1 ADRLIPAQRPPPG
14 RRLRALVLR
23 RRHGPRR
30 PPGGRPPYFLRPVE
44 DVEGFFA
51 GLEPVPP
58 GLEPVPL
65 WRPGPAAEGAP
76 GAPRPIGRHGGL
88 GRKP

>member
-1 ADRLIPAQRPPPG
+1 MVHGVRLEGG
-14 RRLRALVLR
+14 RRTSC
-23 RRHGPRR
+23 GPSS
-30 PPGGRPPYFLRPVE
+30 
-44 DVEGFFA
+44 FFA

-58 GLEPVPL
+58 GVVPVPL
-65 WRPGPAAEGAP
+65 WRAGPAAEGAA